1 MEGDGRLSIL
11 GISAMPPMDE
21 SVFHNFLSER
31 SSCMYTSSPNSSP
44 ETYQPKMYKLFC
56 EKENSRD
63 IMCKRRLDFNHNDDA
78 YLGLQKP
85 TTVGV
90 ARRNERERNRVK
102 LINMTFATLREHIPN
117 GCKIGKSKKMSK
129 VDTLKAA
136 IDYIRYLQDLVD
148 EHDAVNA
155 VLDGNC
161 VPKQH
166 GALISPSINSP
177 SPSSC
182 SETSPDLSN
191 EEEELLDFA
200 SWF

>member
-1 MEGDGRLSIL
+1 
-11 GISAMPPMDE
+11 
-21 SVFHNFLSER
+21 
-31 SSCMYTSSPNSSP
+31 
-44 ETYQPKMYKLFC
+44 
-56 EKENSRD
+56 
-63 IMCKRRLDFNHNDDA
+63 MCKRRLDFNHNDDV

-117 GCKIGKSKKMSK
+117 DCKIGKSKKMSK

-148 EHDAVNA
+148 EHDAVSA

-161 VPKQH
+161 VPKQNV
-166 GALISPSINSP
+166 APISPSINSP

-182 SETSPDLSN
+182 SEASPDLSN
-191 EEEELLDFA
+191 EDEELLDFA
-200 SWF
+200 SWFWKVTHVE